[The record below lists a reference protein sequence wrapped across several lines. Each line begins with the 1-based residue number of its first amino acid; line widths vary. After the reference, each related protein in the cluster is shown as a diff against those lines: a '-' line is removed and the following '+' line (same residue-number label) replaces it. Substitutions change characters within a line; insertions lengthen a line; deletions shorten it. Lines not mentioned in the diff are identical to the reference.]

1 MRLLLVEDDR
11 KTSAFL
17 KKGLSEEGYV
27 VDIFH
32 DGASGLEHA
41 LSGDYQLIILDV
53 MLPEMEGWEVLAHL
67 RRQGSTVPVLMLTA
81 MDAVQ
86 HRIRGL
92 SSGADDYLVKPFAFG
107 ELIARIRAV
116 TRRKSEKAEDVLSY
130 EDLRLDRRAA
140 EVTRASELLTL
151 TVKEFTLLE
160 LFLER
165 QGEVLTRTLIAEAV
179 WDMAFDMDS
188 NVIDVSIRRLRC
200 KVDDP
205 FERKLIHT
213 VRGRGYVLR

>member
-17 KKGLSEEGYV
+17 KKGLSEDGYV

-86 HRIRGL
+86 HRIRAL
-92 SSGADDYLVKPFAFG
+92 AFS
-107 ELIARIRAV
+107 L
-116 TRRKSEKAEDVLSY
+116 
-130 EDLRLDRRAA
+130 
-140 EVTRASELLTL
+140 
-151 TVKEFTLLE
+151 
-160 LFLER
+160 
-165 QGEVLTRTLIAEAV
+165 
-179 WDMAFDMDS
+179 
-188 NVIDVSIRRLRC
+188 
-200 KVDDP
+200 
-205 FERKLIHT
+205 
-213 VRGRGYVLR
+213 